1 MKIRKIYKSIVL
13 SLVLLML
20 VLPSIAMAEFLET
33 RPADLIKKDQA
44 TLRGYYFDSSGGYG
58 GYNQNI
64 FLSFSY
70 SKTEPKDNKCATL
83 HYQTDTKKTALVPA
97 SPTRTN
103 YSKLINLLDPETKY
117 YFCFIAYVENAGG
130 FGGSKTYTPTEYGKV
145 LNFQTLKGFNINN
158 NTSGTKTGGV
168 SPRKTPPNEIG
179 DVETYLASRT
189 TDTEALFSGY
199 VNRLSGEAYAYFRY
213 ATLDKPPVFCND
225 IYGSAQ
231 RSAVAD
237 RPNPYGKISNNDGE
251 AYIRAEIEKAKQNKQ
266 KVINDQNKLVEQ
278 ARLNLMNSQPFL
290 VEKVKGD
297 PKAVAPIIDGY
308 YNRPNDGGGVIY
320 ITVGSRIGGNKFPDF
335 TYSGLVSGKGNV
347 QNPEVL
353 GNTGLELNFYTFPYI
368 ENSEWKLTIPNK
380 NSPEYNTNNNAYN
393 QSILN
398 RTQAIADADA
408 QIAKLEAELQKIL
421 QGISGGSGFST
432 VVKGLTEN
440 TIYYYCAIVSNSSVN
455 PTEIE
460 YGPVQSF
467 RTLPCQS
474 CPKTHITSVGVSNVS
489 SNTANLQGSYASIP
503 EVDTFFEYKKES
515 DTEWKKTSRD
525 NHGANTYGRFN
536 QTIASLSPSSLYQFR
551 AVGEVTTTV
560 KTSGGA
566 STSKIFFGDTLSF
579 RTGSGNL
586 FDKYGW
592 TEEPEKPDPGD
603 NDTTIDPEYPYTG
616 GIDGNCSDGIQNGD
630 ETGIDT
636 GGRCGKKTIDPENPF
651 PNNGNCNDGI
661 QNGDETGIDFG
672 GRCLIP
678 PLPTCFDGIQNNNE
692 TGIDTGGWCGDGTN
706 GNCTDGIKNGDE
718 TGIDTGGR
726 CSNGNGGPII
736 VVGPGGTVKN
746 NGGTTISSGGTTTIS
761 GGTITTSGGTTTIS
775 GGTTNINGQNTS
787 INNGIATNTGGTAS
801 TTGGTTTLR
810 GGTTTITYKDAN
822 GNTQT
827 FITNSEVKIT
837 RNGNTNVVTFKDV
850 NGNTQTIV
858 IKDGEGQIT
867 NVGGVR
873 TTENGNTV
881 LTGGRTNVLDNR
893 SGPKLGDRLTPPSD
907 AIVRYHEGIETV
919 FTRQIMRNL
928 SFAKLYGYDDSMN
941 LQNFADTLSHTF
953 AKEYFG
959 YIDASGLEVRVSK
972 PDVSAYELRQ
982 VGGVL
987 TVYEYYENVIVDIRN
1002 TTTIFKNKNPYEYY
1016 DRRRR

>member
-1 MKIRKIYKSIVL
+1 MKIKNTYNTIVFF
-13 SLVLLML
+13 VAFIVML
-20 VLPSIAMAEFLET
+20 APSVAMAAFPNT

-44 TLRGYYFDSSGGYG
+44 TLHGYYYDPFP
-58 GYNQNI
+58 NQI
-64 FLSFSY
+64 IYLSFSY
-70 SKTEPKDNKCATL
+70 SKTAPQNNSCSAL
-83 HYQTDTKKTALVPA
+83 NSLPDTKKTPYEKA
-97 SPTRTN
+97 STLKST
-103 YSKLINLLDPETKY
+103 YSKIIQLLDPDTKY
-117 YFCFIAYVENAGG
+117 HFCFISYKESSTFGG
-130 FGGSKTYTPTEYGKV
+130 FKTYTPVSYGEV

-168 SPRKTPPNEIG
+168 SPRKTTPDDIG

-199 VNRLSGEAYAYFRY
+199 VNHISGTAYAYFRY

-231 RSAVAD
+231 RSSSAT
-237 RPNPYGKISNNDGE
+237 NP
-251 AYIRAEIEKAKQNKQ
+251 
-266 KVINDQNKLVEQ
+266 
-278 ARLNLMNSQPFL
+278 
-290 VEKVKGD
+290 
-297 PKAVAPIIDGY
+297 
-308 YNRPNDGGGVIY
+308 
-320 ITVGSRIGGNKFPDF
+320 
-335 TYSGLVSGKGNV
+335 
-347 QNPEVL
+347 
-353 GNTGLELNFYTFPYI
+353 
-368 ENSEWKLTIPNK
+368 
-380 NSPEYNTNNNAYN
+380 NAYG
-393 QSILN
+393 
-398 RTQAIADADA
+398 
-408 QIAKLEAELQKIL
+408 QI
-421 QGISGGSGFST
+421 SSNGGDVAFST

-440 TIYYYCAIVSNSSVN
+440 TTYYYCAIVSNSAVN

-489 SNTANLQGSYASIP
+489 SNTASLQGSYASIP
-503 EVDTFFEYKKES
+503 QVDTYFEYKKES

-525 NHGANTYGRFN
+525 SHGANSYGRFN

-551 AVGEVTTTV
+551 AVGEATTTT
-560 KTSGGA
+560 KIPGGGP
-566 STSKIFFGDTLSF
+566 TSKIFFGDTLSF

-592 TEEPEKPDPGD
+592 TEEPENPNPGD
-603 NDTTIDPEYPYTG
+603 DDTTIDPEYPYTG

-651 PNNGNCNDGI
+651 PNNGNCSDGI
-661 QNGDETGIDFG
+661 QNGDETGIDTG
-672 GRCLIP
+672 GRCFIP

-692 TGIDTGGWCGDGTN
+692 TGIDTGGWCGN
-706 GNCTDGIKNGDE
+706 GNDGNCFDGIKNGDE
-718 TGIDTGGR
+718 TGVDTGGR
-726 CSNGNGGPII
+726 CVIPPLPTCFDGIKNHNETGIDTGGWCGNGGNNNGGKVI
-736 VVGPGGTVKN
+736 VITGGGGVSN
-746 NGGTTISSGGTTTIS
+746 SGGTTISSGGTTTIS
-761 GGTITTSGGTTTIS
+761 GGTITTNGGTTTIS
-775 GGTTNINGQNTS
+775 GGTTNINGQNTN
-787 INNGIATNTGGTAS
+787 INNGIATNTGGTAT

-837 RNGNTNVVTFKDV
+837 RNGDSNVVTFKDV

-873 TTENGNTV
+873 TTENGNTT
-881 LTGGRTNVLDNR
+881 LRGGTTNVLDNR
-893 SGPKLGDRLTPPSD
+893 SGPRLGDRLTPPSD

-928 SFAKLYGYDDSMN
+928 SFARLYGYDDSMN